1 MNEGGYHNIQSK
13 LRQGAMG
20 ALALLATSAAL
31 VSTSVAQE
39 EVFSAVNAVALGTH
53 PMSSF
58 DISFVDKVTG
68 KYYLGDRA
76 NNAIDVL
83 PLNTT
88 TPTVTH
94 IGEGQFTGATGNN
107 DTSGPDG
114 VMTANNHTEIWA
126 GNGDSTVRIYSTSGT
141 FIQAVAT
148 GNALT
153 DKRAD
158 ELCEDPVHHLAL
170 VANNAADPP
179 FATLINT
186 GTSGVANK
194 TVAAKLI
201 FDGTHANTKFVKA
214 TNGAEQCQWS
224 PITGAFYLNL
234 PEVNGPGNNTAPG
247 ATVAIDPVSM
257 KVTQVFTIPI
267 SLCAGPQ
274 GMALGPN
281 RQIALGCG
289 LGPTTGPGSVV
300 INASSGFVLFNLPG
314 LWGNDE
320 VWFNP
325 DDQHYFF
332 AAGNH
337 VPARLS
343 IVDAASGAVDQ
354 NVSEGA
360 GSHSVAANGNP
371 ALVYVPIR
379 AGRVGF
385 CSQFGI
391 ADSLGCLQILKAN
404 IPEDE

>member
-1 MNEGGYHNIQSK
+1 MNEGRNHSIQSK

-20 ALALLATSAAL
+20 ALALLATSAAM
-31 VSTSVAQE
+31 VSTSVAE
-39 EVFSAVNAVALGTH
+39 EVFSAVNAVALGTT
-53 PMSSF
+53 PLSSF
-58 DISFVDKVTG
+58 DISFVDKTTG

-76 NNAIDVL
+76 NNAVDVL
-83 PLNTT
+83 PLGTT
-88 TPTVTH
+88 TPTVTQ
-94 IGEGQFTGATGNN
+94 IGHGDFTGATGNN
-107 DTSGPDG
+107 NTSGPDG
-114 VMTANNHTEIWA
+114 VMVANNHTEIWA
-126 GNGDSTVRIYSTSGT
+126 GDGNSSVRIYSTSGT
-141 FIQAVAT
+141 FIQKVST
-148 GNALT
+148 GGT
-153 DKRAD
+153 FRAD
-158 ELCEDPVHHLAL
+158 ELCEDPVHHLIL
-170 VANNAADPP
+170 IANNADSPP
-179 FATLINT
+179 FATFIST

-194 TVAAKLI
+194 AVVGQLHFGGTDPNAKFI
-201 FDGTHANTKFVKA
+201 NA

-234 PEVNGPGNNTAPG
+234 PEVNGSGNNTSAG
-247 ATVAIDPVSM
+247 ATVAIDPVSK
-257 KVTQVFTIPI
+257 KVTQIFTIPI

-281 RQIALGCG
+281 RQIALGCS

-337 VPARLS
+337 VPGRLS

-354 NVSEGA
+354 NVSTAA

-371 ALVYVPIR
+371 ALVYLPVNKN
-379 AGRVGF
+379 AHGL

-391 ADSLGCLQILKAN
+391 ADSLGCLLLLKAN